1 MITPAGVTIN
11 DSELSSVR
19 LTEKSSAEQQD
30 FLALLTSALSD
41 TEQGQTSGLTTPV
54 GSDTLR
60 TETDDD
66 PPAPTP
72 DDETPDNLFAAPLTP
87 LLAADR
93 MQTEEWAADVAKPDT
108 SDAASAFA
116 QAREETGKSV
126 RPLVDNAET
135 RQTITQITARDLSP
149 AGTALPEDPAARP
162 QSESASLSATT
173 PTNAVPPDEGSTQWR
188 QSLALSA
195 MLSNAQREAGAGPV
209 VRAVRASSAAD
220 EKSLRLPQRSPAA
233 APPDTRAP
241 MQKTSLLQTGT
252 LVAAPQNDMPSAR
265 GKSFAGRHSL
275 SGAPE
280 RARANKNGAADPVA
294 LSLSARG
301 ESTRLPAD
309 TALREQVS
317 ATALA
322 STTLKTVFPATPL
335 PAPLSEAML
344 PATASAAPLLS
355 GSPGTPEWRQDLGQ
369 HLTFFIRKEQQSAEL
384 QLHPRHLGQIH
395 ISLRLDDNQAQIQL
409 VSPHSHI
416 REALEAALPALR
428 AQLAESGIQL
438 GQSNIGSES
447 FAKEQSS
454 SFHQT
459 GTLPAA
465 TDSGDNGD
473 NSADATL
480 SARVALPAG
489 TRGSTVDIF
498 A

>member
-41 TEQGQTSGLTTPV
+41 TEQGQTAGLTTPV

-60 TETDDD
+60 QQVTETDDD

-72 DDETPDNLFAAPLTP
+72 DDETPDSLLAPPLTP
-87 LLAADR
+87 LLAAGR
-93 MQTEEWAADVAKPDT
+93 MQTDEWVADVAKSDT

-116 QAREETGKSV
+116 QAREGTGKSV
-126 RPLVDNAET
+126 LPLVDNAET
-135 RQTITQITARDLSP
+135 RQAITQIAARDLSP
-149 AGTALPEDPAARP
+149 AGTALPADPAARL
-162 QSESASLSATT
+162 QSESTSLSATT
-173 PTNAVPPDEGSTQWR
+173 PTNAVPPDEGSTQWQ

-195 MLSNAQREAGAGPV
+195 MLSNAQREAGAGPA

-233 APPDTRAP
+233 PPPDTRAP
-241 MQKTSLLQTGT
+241 MQKTSLLQTGA
-252 LVAAPQNDMPSAR
+252 LVAAPQNDMPPAH
-265 GKSFAGRHSL
+265 GKSFAGQRHSL
-275 SGAPE
+275 SGAP
-280 RARANKNGAADPVA
+280 ARANKNGAADPA
-294 LSLSARG
+294 TLSLSARG

-309 TALREQVS
+309 AALREQVS
-317 ATALA
+317 VTAQA
-322 STTLKTVFPATPL
+322 SATLKTVFPATPL

-344 PATASAAPLLS
+344 PASAGPLLS
-355 GSPGTPEWRQDLGQ
+355 GSPGSPEWQQDLGQ

-384 QLHPRHLGQIH
+384 RLHPRHLGQIH

-459 GTLPAA
+459 ETLPAT
-465 TDSGDNGD
+465 TDNGDNRD